1 MRHVIRAT
9 AAAALI
15 ALFVAMKP
23 LPARA
28 DAAEDDASEEDGP
41 TDAVFGASIVKLTP
55 EAREVALK
63 TVDRVAHLR
72 TRVGTCAGV
81 LVEPDLLLTAWHCVN
96 KIRDVEITWKDGKNE
111 RVGHV
116 VAKDE
121 GHDLAV
127 LRLDRPVQFAPL
139 SVAPLG
145 KPLASGDPLIA
156 IGHPLGADFKVTGGI
171 AIKPD
176 RSYFLFDAEV
186 KPGNSGGPVLNMKGE
201 IVGIAIVLNQL
212 VGEREISD
220 AVGVEPIE
228 AILEKAKPRRAVSWR
243 GATNTV
249 DFQLGYA
256 RDRFLDEISTPN
268 YASFYYGLNVDWKDR
283 IRTGFHH
290 MIMRPER
297 VYGWELGYV
306 FRETLFGPA
315 LLLGRNYY
323 FGQDDAFVANKLG
336 VAFTFIGIE
345 FQVFRILRGD
355 EQYLA
360 YAIVL

>member
-1 MRHVIRAT
+1 MRYAAFAT
-9 AAAALI
+9 ITITITIAFALVFATRPSPALAAE
-15 ALFVAMKP
+15 P
-23 LPARA
+23 GA
-28 DAAEDDASEEDGP
+28 DAVP
-41 TDAVFGASIVKLTP
+41 PDAVFGASIAKLTP
-55 EAREVALK
+55 DAREVALK
-63 TVDRVAHLR
+63 SVDRVAHLQ
-72 TRVGTCAGV
+72 TKVGTCAGV
-81 LVEPDLLLTAWHCVN
+81 LVDSDLLLTAWHCVH

-116 VAKDE
+116 VARDAD
-121 GHDLAV
+121 HDLAV
-127 LRLDRPVQFAPL
+127 LRLDRAVSFAPL
-139 SVAPLG
+139 PIAPLG
-145 KPLASGDPLIA
+145 KPLASGDALIA
-156 IGHPLGADFKVTGGI
+156 IGHPLGAKFKVTSGI

-176 RSYFLFDAEV
+176 RSFFLFDAEV
-186 KPGNSGGPVLNMKGE
+186 RPGNSGGPVLNMKGE

-228 AILEKAKPRRAVSWR
+228 KVLEQAKPRRAVSWR
-243 GATNTV
+243 SATNTV

-256 RDRFLDEISTPN
+256 RDEVLDDISPHDFG
-268 YASFYYGLNVDWKDR
+268 SFSYGLNVDWKDR

-290 MIMRPER
+290 LIMRPER

-306 FRETLFGPA
+306 FKGTILSPA

-336 VAFTFIGIE
+336 VAFTVIGLEI
-345 FQVFRILRGD
+345 QVFRVLRGD
-355 EQYLA
+355 DRSLS